1 MQCHGVSPNRELL
14 THVCSYRYSPSSSE
28 KLLLMA
34 FSKMSF
40 LHGFLW
46 LKTSI
51 RLRTRIRNA
60 HLHVSVAGGGQPDG
74 PTLAGVVTTVLVI
87 PGQCPTLWKV
97 VISRSAVSVTF
108 SNCPSFT
115 TRGSC
120 YIRLCAVGYLR
131 PRASITSLNNCFKQ
145 PRGSITHS
153 RLTGE
158 CVIIAQGNSA
168 RHLYKDSL

>member
-1 MQCHGVSPNRELL
+1 MSVL
-14 THVCSYRYSPSSSE
+14 TATVPLVQRNYFLWLS
-28 KLLLMA
+28 L
-34 FSKMSF
+34 KMSF

-60 HLHVSVAGGGQPDG
+60 HLHVSVGRRWAAWWPHSGWRGDYGACDY
-74 PTLAGVVTTVLVI
+74 
-87 PGQCPTLWKV
+87 W
-97 VISRSAVSVTF
+97 AVSHALEGRHFPECCVCHF
-108 SNCPSFT
+108 LQLSQLHHEGILVLYQVVC
-115 TRGSC
+115 R
-120 YIRLCAVGYLR
+120 RLPKA
-131 PRASITSLNNCFKQ
+131 RASITSLNNCFKQ